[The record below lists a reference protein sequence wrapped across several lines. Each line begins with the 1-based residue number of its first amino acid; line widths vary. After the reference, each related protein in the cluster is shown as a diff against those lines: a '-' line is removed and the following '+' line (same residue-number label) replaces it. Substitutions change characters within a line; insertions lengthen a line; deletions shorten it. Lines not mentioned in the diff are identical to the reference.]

1 MVIIITMMMM
11 KMKITLTGL
20 TLVTVDVD
28 LIIVALWIIII
39 AWSSSSLVSPSSPDV
54 DHVDHH
60 CTMDHRLTIISGLKE
75 LFAKLDA
82 GHQVAAAL
90 LEPHVRVVLQ
100 TGVSMFVF
108 V

>member
-1 MVIIITMMMM
+1 M
-11 KMKITLTGL
+11 
-20 TLVTVDVD
+20 TVDVD
-28 LIIVALWIIII
+28 LIIVALWMIII
-39 AWSSSSLVSPSSPDV
+39 ASSSSLVSSSSPDV
-54 DHVDHH
+54 DHH
-60 CTMDHRLTIISGLKE
+60 CVMDHLHTIVSGLEE
-75 LFAKLDA
+75 LFAKLNA

>member
-1 MVIIITMMMM
+1 M
-11 KMKITLTGL
+11 
-20 TLVTVDVD
+20 TVDVD
-28 LIIVALWIIII
+28 LIIVALWMIII
-39 AWSSSSLVSPSSPDV
+39 ASSSSLVSSSSPDV

-60 CTMDHRLTIISGLKE
+60 CVMDHLLTIVSGLEE
-75 LFAKLDA
+75 LFAKLNA